1 MEKQK
6 NTTKAYPIHVGA
18 DSISAQGQRG
28 ITLIA
33 LVITIIILLILAGVV
48 LNLTLGEHGILK
60 KAEQAGEQYKISE
73 ILEKLELE
81 KADLYARK
89 NGQAPSLQEYIDHL
103 INKGIITPSDVTD
116 VDDNTKNIVID
127 GYVFTVVEESGNI
140 KITYQGKDTKEP
152 RIANLQVTGTTIDS
166 ISVKVIATNADGASY
181 KYSIKNITTG
191 ETEFTV
197 VTTLNTNEYTFTGLT
212 INNDYII
219 QVELVTAEGTD
230 TKETNTIK
238 TEPPKVTTITL
249 DKTNI
254 ELLKGGTDKI
264 TASVLPE
271 NAMDKTLTWTSSN
284 EAVVTV
290 DNEGNITAIGEGV
303 AIITVTSNEV
313 NSVTAN
319 CNITVTPP
327 PPPTAGAGGT
337 THTAKQIQYTWEEL
351 SQIAKIISDN
361 YGLEEGKVNNN
372 TAEVN
377 VSINGKADTL
387 GIGDWTTVNGKQ
399 VRLLGFNH
407 DTLTSADAYGEGE
420 NNTYAGIGFEYV
432 ESITTAKINSNR
444 TNANGW
450 GGCEL
455 RGTLNNITINSL
467 ENKEY
472 IKQVNKQYIK
482 TYNNA
487 GSVTTS
493 QDKLWLLSCSEI
505 WNNGYK
511 SGYYGYAITKEGEQY
526 KYYENIN
533 GYCENLNNK
542 IAKSNGDWWLRSPY
556 NNNNRDFIRVNGGRC
571 YMPNADK
578 AYGVAPGFAI

>member
-1 MEKQK
+1 MQ
-6 NTTKAYPIHVGA
+6 N
-18 DSISAQGQRG
+18 G

-103 INKGIITPSDVTD
+103 INKGIITPADVTD
-116 VDDNTKNIVID
+116 VDNSTKNIVID

-152 RIANLQVTGTTIDS
+152 RIANLQVVGTTIDS
-166 ISVKVIATNADGASY
+166 IRIKVVATNTDGASY

-191 ETEFTV
+191 ETEFTL

-212 INNDYII
+212 INNEYII
-219 QVELVTAEGTD
+219 QVELVTTEGTD
-230 TKETNTIK
+230 TKQTSTIK

-254 ELLKGGTDKI
+254 EIVKGGTDTI
-264 TASVLPE
+264 TAEVLPE
-271 NAMDKTLTWTSSN
+271 NAIDKTLTWTSSN
-284 EAVVTV
+284 ESVVTV
-290 DNEGNITAIGEGV
+290 DNTGNITAIGEGV

-313 NSVTAN
+313 NSVTAS

-327 PPPTAGAGGT
+327 PPPTVGAGGT
-337 THTAKQIQYTWEEL
+337 THTAKKIQYTWEEL
-351 SQIAKIISDN
+351 NSLAKVISDN
-361 YGLEEGKVNNN
+361 YGSGEGQVNNN

-377 VSINGKADTL
+377 VSINGKSGTL

-399 VRLLGFNH
+399 VRILGFNH
-407 DTLTSADAYGEGE
+407 DALTNQDAYGEGE
-420 NNTYAGIGFEYV
+420 TNTYAGISFEYA
-432 ESITTAKINSNR
+432 ECMTTARMNASN

-450 GGCEL
+450 RACEL
-455 RGTLNNITINSL
+455 RGTLNNTTINSL

-472 IKQVNKQYIK
+472 IKEVNKQYIK
-482 TYNNA
+482 TYNNV

-505 WNNGYK
+505 WNNGYT
-511 SGYYGYAITKEGEQY
+511 SGAYGYAITKEGEQY
-526 KYYENIN
+526 KYYKNIN
-533 GYCENLNNK
+533 ANYKVANTNLVKRNNSS
-542 IAKSNGDWWLRSPY
+542 ANFWWLRSPY
-556 NNNNRDFIRVNGGRC
+556 
-571 YMPNADK
+571 
-578 AYGVAPGFAI
+578 PGNSPFFCSVTASRYLR

>member
-1 MEKQK
+1 MQ
-6 NTTKAYPIHVGA
+6 N
-18 DSISAQGQRG
+18 G

-103 INKGIITPSDVTD
+103 INKGIITPADVTD
-116 VDDNTKNIVID
+116 VDNSTKNIVID

-152 RIANLQVTGTTIDS
+152 RIANLQVVGTTIDS
-166 ISVKVIATNADGASY
+166 IRIKVVATNTDGASY

-191 ETEFTV
+191 ETEFTL

-212 INNDYII
+212 INNEYII
-219 QVELVTAEGTD
+219 QVELVTTEGTD
-230 TKETNTIK
+230 TKQTSTIK

-254 ELLKGGTDKI
+254 EIVKGGTDTI
-264 TASVLPE
+264 TAEVLPE
-271 NAMDKTLTWTSSN
+271 NAIDKTLTWTSSN
-284 EAVVTV
+284 ESVVTV
-290 DNEGNITAIGEGV
+290 DNTGNITAIGEGV

-313 NSVTAN
+313 NSVTAS

-327 PPPTAGAGGT
+327 PPPTVGAGGT

-351 SQIAKIISDN
+351 SQIAKVISDN
-361 YGLEEGKVNNN
+361 YGTEEGQVNNN

-377 VSINGKADTL
+377 VSINGKSGTL

-399 VRLLGFNH
+399 VRILGFNH
-407 DTLTSADAYGEGE
+407 DALTNQDAYGEGE
-420 NNTYAGIGFEYV
+420 TNTYAGISFEYA
-432 ESITTAKINSNR
+432 ECMTTARMNASN

-450 GGCEL
+450 GACEL
-455 RGTLNNITINSL
+455 RGTLNNTTINSL

-472 IKQVNKQYIK
+472 IKEVNKQYIK
-482 TYNNA
+482 TYNNV

-505 WNNGYK
+505 WNNGYT
-511 SGYYGYAITKEGEQY
+511 SGAYGYAITKEGEQY
-526 KYYENIN
+526 KYYKNIKAN
-533 GYCENLNNK
+533 YKVANTNLVKRNNSS
-542 IAKSNGDWWLRSPY
+542 ANFWWLRSPY
-556 NNNNRDFIRVNGGRC
+556 YGNS
-571 YMPNADK
+571 NAFCD
-578 AYGVAPGFAI
+578 VTTSRSLL